1 MGQEGAS
8 MVILGSLVNGIA
20 TVFGGVLGLLFKRRM
35 PNDLGDFLMKGLGLC
50 VILVAVQGMVKGGD
64 VVVTVL
70 SIVVGGMLGFA
81 VDIDGWIHRFGDW
94 VQVKIDRAFRGSTAL
109 GNFSDGFVSSS
120 LFICIGSMAVLGS
133 LQSGLQLDHST
144 LFAKAVIDM
153 VVVMVMATTLG
164 VGVPFSGIAVFAYEA
179 ALSLGASLIAPLLT
193 DAVINEMVC
202 AGSLLLLAIGLNMLK
217 LTDIK
222 VANYLPA
229 AFMPIAVCA
238 AMQYIQGVLV

>member
-1 MGQEGAS
+1 
-8 MVILGSLVNGIA
+8 MVILGSLVNGLA
-20 TVFGGVLGLLFKRRM
+20 TVLGGVLGLLFKRKM
-35 PNDLGDFLMKGLGLC
+35 PDSLGDFLMKGLGLC
-50 VILVAVQGMVKGGD
+50 VILVAVQGD

-70 SIVVGGMLGFA
+70 SIVVGGLIGFA

-94 VQVKIDRAFRGSTAL
+94 VQEKIDRAFRGSTAL

-120 LFICIGSMAVLGS
+120 LFICIGSMVVLGS

-238 AMQYIQGVLV
+238 VMQYIQGVLA